1 MHPKYSWRFSANG
14 AWWPTIYIQGVVPS
28 DVCRVFKH
36 PWDTILV
43 STIQIHK
50 AREFTKLEYL
60 RFAMWDGS
68 TSWHPTRSQSKS
80 GVPRSK
86 NLRCL
91 TESLLWFPCS
101 LNVCRLKLI
110 AGRVKCW
117 LPQIRI
123 FGGLKLEFRFLNPG
137 FSYLKTCAWAKS
149 PCDSINIEIH
159 MSEAGRVPPRCKLVC
174 ISPSNN
180 ERYSITG
187 RTLSPNGGISY
198 YTYEKPEIIVIVCYF
213 LKINIKIDIL

>member
-1 MHPKYSWRFSANG
+1 MGWVNLLTSHSL
-14 AWWPTIYIQGVVPS
+14 TIEKR
-28 DVCRVFKH
+28 C
-36 PWDTILV
+36 
-43 STIQIHK
+43 STIQEFKVFDRILALIPMFPECLPLK
-50 AREFTKLEYL
+50 AHCWTGE
-60 RFAMWDGS
+60 M
-68 TSWHPTRSQSKS
+68 
-80 GVPRSK
+80 
-86 NLRCL
+86 
-91 TESLLWFPCS
+91 
-101 LNVCRLKLI
+101 LI
-110 AGRVKCW
+110 ASNPNFWWAEARV
-117 LPQIRI
+117 PV
-123 FGGLKLEFRFLNPG
+123 LKSRFLFLNPG